1 MRLLRI
7 AGVAVVL
14 LCGGSASSFAATSSA
29 NSQKILRFDRAIV
42 VDATGFEQ
50 PIAALTLF
58 IPYGW
63 TTQGGVLWG
72 NEYMCTNGYNIS
84 WSATSPD
91 GSASIAIFPQQKWEM
106 NNYGGGV
113 STPGCASAPYTNV
126 QAYLQS
132 VVQQWRPDAR
142 IVDFRRRSDLEK
154 QFANVNTVTPTAMGE
169 MRTWVESG
177 ETLFTFTDRGREM
190 RGSAAASV
198 VFSLMRT
205 NAGAGVGVMDAMTAM
220 ANPGYAVTAPSSDF
234 DLAFFEALRRT
245 IKANPEWEQR
255 IAGHNLAIGRVALEE
270 SRKRSA
276 MIMRSNEEIAQIRNE
291 AWAAAQESSDRRARE
306 FGELIRGVETYK
318 DQDAPGGTVEL
329 SHSYDNA
336 WRMNDGSYVL
346 SSDPNF
352 EPWRDLGV
360 EGRKLDV
367 AP

>member
-1 MRLLRI
+1 MRMLRI
-7 AGVAVVL
+7 ANMAMVL
-14 LCGGSASSFAATSSA
+14 LAACTAPAFAATPSSPPP
-29 NSQKILRFDRAIV
+29 KTLRFERAVV
-42 VDATGFEQ
+42 VDASGFEQ
-50 PIAALTLF
+50 PLAALTLF
-58 IPYGW
+58 IPFGW
-63 TTQGGVLWG
+63 KTQGGVLWG
-72 NEYMCTNGYNIS
+72 NEYMCTNGYNFS

-91 GSASIAIFPQQKWEM
+91 GSSSIAIFPQQKWEL
-106 NNYGGGV
+106 NNYGGGA
-113 STPGCASAPYTNV
+113 STPGCTSAPYTNV
-126 QAYLQS
+126 QAYLQA
-132 VVQQWRPDAR
+132 VVQQGRPDAH
-142 IVDFRRRSDLEK
+142 IIDFRRRADLEK
-154 QFANVNTVTPTAMGE
+154 QFANVNSVTPTAMGE

-177 ETLFTFTDRGREM
+177 EVLFVYTDRGREM

-205 NAGAGVGVMDAMTAM
+205 NAGAGVGVMDALTAM
-220 ANPGYAVTAPSSDF
+220 AYPGYAVTAPTNDF
-234 DLAFFEALRRT
+234 DLAFFEALRQT
-245 IKANPEWEQR
+245 IKTNPEWEKR

-276 MIMRSNEEIAQIRNE
+276 MITRSNEEIAQIRNE

-346 SSDPNF
+346 STDPNF

-360 EGRKLDV
+360 EGRKLEV